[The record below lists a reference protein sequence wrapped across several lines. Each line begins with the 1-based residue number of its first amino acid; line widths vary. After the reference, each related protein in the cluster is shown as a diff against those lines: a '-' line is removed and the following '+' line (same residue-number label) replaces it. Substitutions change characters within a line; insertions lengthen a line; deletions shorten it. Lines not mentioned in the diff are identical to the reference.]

1 MPQKPEKAP
10 KTSATVAKTRL
21 RIIDAAR
28 EVFAEQGIEGATT
41 RGIAEKAGCN
51 EVTLFRHFES
61 KQKLLVAVVEDT
73 TDEFRSLCDSPSN
86 LTGNLHDDLRKY
98 AVVYN
103 HSVERCEGMCRA
115 LIGESRRRPTLAKEL
130 IGDVLQPFHKSLV
143 SYLNSQVK
151 QGKVREDC
159 NPEAVAEL
167 LTASIMGAALRRTS
181 GLSKLTRDQ
190 WLDQIVESIAC
201 SVKN

>member
-1 MPQKPEKAP
+1 MPQNPEKTP
-10 KTSATVAKTRL
+10 KSTTVAKTRL

-98 AVVYN
+98 AEVYN

-115 LIGESRRRPTLAKEL
+115 LIGESRRRPTLAREL
-130 IGDVLQPFHKSLV
+130 IGDVLQPFHKSLAA
-143 SYLNSQVK
+143 YFQAQME
-151 QGKVREDC
+151 QGKVRQDC
-159 NPEAVAEL
+159 NPEAVAEM
-167 LTASIMGAALRRTS
+167 LTASIMGALLRRTS
-181 GLSKLTRDQ
+181 GLSMLSQKE
-190 WLDQIVESIAC
+190 WLDQIVDAIAR
-201 SVKN
+201 SLKT

>member
-1 MPQKPEKAP
+1 MPNDPQKAP
-10 KTSATVAKTRL
+10 KTSSTVAKTRL

-28 EVFAEQGIEGATT
+28 TVFDEQGIEGATT

-73 TDEFRSLCDSPSN
+73 TDEFRSLCDSPSD
-86 LTGNLHDDLRKY
+86 LTGVLRDDIRKY
-98 AVVYN
+98 VEVYN

-130 IGDVLQPFHKSLV
+130 IGDVLHPFHKSFV
-143 SYLNSQVK
+143 TYLNGQITH
-151 QGKVREDC
+151 GNVRGDC
-159 NPEAVAEL
+159 RPEAVAEL

-181 GLSKLTRDQ
+181 GLSKLSRNE
-190 WLDQIVESIAC
+190 WLDQIVESIAR
-201 SVKN
+201 SVQA